1 MDTGLVR
8 KRLRSAVDAARRE
21 ATARR
26 SRADAS
32 AKAYEQFLVDVAVPA
47 FRAMATALRAEGL
60 PFEVMT
66 PSDAVRLVPERNR
79 DDGITLELDAT
90 ADPPMPLVSV
100 TRSRGSRVVQRE
112 RTVREL
118 TPAEEL
124 TDEDVITMLLEELK
138 PWMA

>member
-1 MDTGLVR
+1 MDTGFVR
-8 KRLRSAVDAARRE
+8 KRLRFTIDAARRE
-21 ATARR
+21 AAERRARADTS
-26 SRADAS
+26 SRA
-32 AKAYEQFLVDVAVPA
+32 YEHFLSEVAVPA

-60 PFEVMT
+60 SFEVMT
-66 PSDAVRLVPERNR
+66 PSDAVRLAPDRNR
-79 DDGITLELDAT
+79 EDGITLELDAT

-100 TRSRGSRVVQRE
+100 RRSRGSRVVQRE

-118 TPAEEL
+118 TPADQL